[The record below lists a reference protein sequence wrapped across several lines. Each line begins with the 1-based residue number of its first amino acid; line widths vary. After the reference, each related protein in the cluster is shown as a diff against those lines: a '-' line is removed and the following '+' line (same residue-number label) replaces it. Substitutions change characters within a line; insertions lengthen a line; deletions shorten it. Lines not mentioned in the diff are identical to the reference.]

1 MKDENKAF
9 LKEICLKS
17 LKIKEI
23 KEYIEE
29 SESYISSSVPIFK
42 ADLCF
47 SIASLFLFITFVLT
61 GFNVLANMILFGVCL
76 NFTVSNIKIEIPS
89 LENSLWSDLVELRKG
104 VEKTLDENILS
115 KGMVVNYF
123 FGTLIGGVT
132 GLVFS
137 YVVSAFTSIAI
148 FIIVDIPNEQN
159 QYVMDDSFFYVSY
172 GSSILSAV
180 IGVYFFIKGIRKT
193 IGKIKLL
200 KKNIIEEKERIE
212 RLSLKLKEKIAE
224 FNSREDDF
232 KLAKVEIDS
241 IYSVVEEYA
250 RTKGFS
256 KSDMR
261 KFFKT
266 DLEIEKEK
274 ENDKTKV
281 KTIKETLGKLRTTNI
296 EMTNLGKNIDNSDIL
311 ILMNKI
317 FSFTLVVGTITVF
330 MGVTGLLF
338 SSFIW
343 SVMSVIL
350 ILLLILSVQQYFD
363 LKPMVKHLDNDYKLD
378 AIKSNKKWAARHEH
392 LRDLQNDKIMILR
405 KIRSEVNDLSNLK
418 EGLFKKEW
426 DDFLTFS
433 K

>member
-1 MKDENKAF
+1 MKDKNKAF

-76 NFTVSNIKIEIPS
+76 NFTVSNIKIERPS

-115 KGMVVNYF
+115 KGMVISYF

-137 YVVSAFTSIAI
+137 YIVSVLTSIAI

-200 KKNIIEEKERIE
+200 KKNIIEEKERID

-224 FNSREDDF
+224 FDSRGEDF

-241 IYSVVEEYA
+241 IYSFVEEYA
-250 RTKGFS
+250 RTEGFS
-256 KSDMR
+256 KSDIR

-266 DLEIEKEK
+266 DLEIETEK
-274 ENDKTKV
+274 ENDKTNV
-281 KTIKETLGKLRTTNI
+281 KIIKETLGKLRTTNI

-330 MGVTGLLF
+330 MGITGLLF

-350 ILLLILSVQQYFD
+350 ILLLALSVQQYFD

-392 LRDLQNDKIMILR
+392 LNDLQNEKIMILK

-426 DDFLTFS
+426 NDFLTFS
-433 K
+433 R

>member
-1 MKDENKAF
+1 MKDKNKAF

-76 NFTVSNIKIEIPS
+76 NFTVSNIKIERPS

-104 VEKTLDENILS
+104 VEKTLDQNILS
-115 KGMVVNYF
+115 KGMVVSYF
-123 FGTLIGGVT
+123 FGTLIGGIT

-137 YVVSAFTSIAI
+137 YIVSVFTSIAI

-159 QYVMDDSFFYVSY
+159 QYVMDDYFFYVSY

-200 KKNIIEEKERIE
+200 KKNIIEEKERID

-224 FNSREDDF
+224 FDSRGEDF

-241 IYSVVEEYA
+241 IYSFVEEYA
-250 RTKGFS
+250 RTEGFS
-256 KSDMR
+256 KSDIR

-266 DLEIEKEK
+266 DLEIETEK
-274 ENDKTKV
+274 ENDKTNV
-281 KTIKETLGKLRTTNI
+281 KIIKETLGKLRTTNI

-317 FSFTLVVGTITVF
+317 FSFTLVVGAITVF
-330 MGVTGLLF
+330 MGITGLLF

-350 ILLLILSVQQYFD
+350 ILLLALSVQQYFD

-392 LRDLQNDKIMILR
+392 LNDLQNEKIMILK

-426 DDFLTFS
+426 NDFLTFS
-433 K
+433 R